1 MEKSKRISKKSD
13 VYSFG
18 VVLLELI
25 TGRKPICDGID
36 IVNWA
41 KNPIK
46 QALMGQYSG
55 FVDSKLQ
62 SYNVEEIKLMICCAE
77 HCVYKPSTDR
87 PRIREIVRVLEGFI
101 PPQDKD
107 ATDFLQHRVQKLSII
122 PETDDNDSVESEVY
136 STRMF
141 PYQQLERATQGFS
154 QFLGEGS
161 LGLVYKGYLD
171 GKEVAVR
178 QLKDLPDEK
187 QKENLEKDI
196 KIIGSVNHPNL
207 VRQIGYSI
215 QGLNRFLALEFFPS
229 ISLKS
234 LLHGKRTLEWS
245 KRVKIAIDSARGLE
259 YLHEN
264 CKIVHGDIMTNN
276 ILIDNNFQP
285 KVTNF
290 GLIKYYRS
298 ERTVVYADPEDRK
311 RISEN
316 SDIYAFGVVLLE
328 LITGIESRKKG
339 TNNIVNKAKTLM
351 RQAMKREYTT
361 ILDPTLQGNYN
372 KIEIDRMF
380 CCAAACV
387 YKPSAFRPQIKK
399 IVGVLKGSIPRKD
412 IWNESDNQFLSNTI
426 VKESP
431 PLLTKPEKMVE
442 EGNVIAC
449 HTVKAW
455 KKQYKRGKRLIVVDF
470 SASWCGPSRFMS
482 PILAGWAKLMPNV
495 RFLTVDVDELSSVA
509 RNWAIEAMPTFL
521 LLKRGQLLDKVVGA
535 NVPLLQLTIAR
546 HAGGAHRTLGP
557 EVLNPAIFSQP
568 TNVYVTLPTG
578 YAQPQFISM
587 TSVQNPQMFPPY
599 PNYPY

>member
-1 MEKSKRISKKSD
+1 MASRQERTSSTIGPKQYSFEELVVATGGFSRKNLLGEGGYGEVFKGFLDEYRAIKKLRIISSDEQRKKELEHEIKVINSVSHRNLVKLVGYCIEENDVLLVLEYFPNKCLKYNLHERKERILVWQERMQIAKGLAKGLEYLHEYCNFKIIHQDIKPGNILLDNNFEPKIADFGLALFLPDNATHVSQSAVGTEVYMEKSKRISKKSD

-18 VVLLELI
+18 IVLLELI

-107 ATDFLQHRVQKLSII
+107 ANDFLQHRVQKLSII

-141 PYQQLERATQGFS
+141 SYQQLERATQGFS

-161 LGLVYKGYLD
+161 LGQVYKGYLD

-178 QLKDLPDEK
+178 QLKQLPDEK
-187 QKENLEKDI
+187 QRENLEKDI

-207 VRQIGYSI
+207 VRQLGYST

-245 KRVKIAIDSARGLE
+245 ERVKIAIDSAKGLE

-264 CKIVHGDIMTNN
+264 CKIIHGDIMTNN
-276 ILIDNNFQP
+276 ILIDNNFQS

-311 RISEN
+311 GTSEK

-328 LITGIESRKKG
+328 LITGIDSRKKG
-339 TNNIVNKAKTLM
+339 ANNIIN
-351 RQAMKREYTT
+351 
-361 ILDPTLQGNYN
+361 
-372 KIEIDRMF
+372 
-380 CCAAACV
+380 
-387 YKPSAFRPQIKK
+387 
-399 IVGVLKGSIPRKD
+399 GV
-412 IWNESDNQFLSNTI
+412 
-426 VKESP
+426 
-431 PLLTKPEKMVE
+431 
-442 EGNVIAC
+442 
-449 HTVKAW
+449 
-455 KKQYKRGKRLIVVDF
+455 
-470 SASWCGPSRFMS
+470 
-482 PILAGWAKLMPNV
+482 
-495 RFLTVDVDELSSVA
+495 
-509 RNWAIEAMPTFL
+509 
-521 LLKRGQLLDKVVGA
+521 
-535 NVPLLQLTIAR
+535 
-546 HAGGAHRTLGP
+546 
-557 EVLNPAIFSQP
+557 
-568 TNVYVTLPTG
+568 
-578 YAQPQFISM
+578 
-587 TSVQNPQMFPPY
+587 
-599 PNYPY
+599 